1 MSTKKSTIYINVKK
15 GKHRTQPWTFTIDMP
30 GAIQSTKVPERYS
43 CKKAA
48 IRGALRKLDLWNGRT
63 TGTWNTVVG
72 RKNYI
77 VTTQLVSK

>member
-1 MSTKKSTIYINVKK
+1 MKRTNYIYIKVKK
-15 GKHRTQPWTFTIDMP
+15 GKHKSQPWTFEIDMP
-30 GAIQSTKVPERYS
+30 DATLSTIVPERYS

>member
-1 MSTKKSTIYINVKK
+1 MKRTNYIYIKVKR
-15 GKHRTQPWTFTIDMP
+15 GKHRTQPWTFEIDMP
-30 GAIQSTKVPERYS
+30 GPKQSTKVPGRYS

-72 RKNYI
+72 KKNYI
-77 VTTQLVSK
+77 VTTQIVSK

>member
-1 MSTKKSTIYINVKK
+1 MTSKKKGIVINVHK
-15 GKHRTQPWTFTIDMP
+15 GKHKSQPWTFTIDMP

-72 RKNYI
+72 RKNYV
-77 VTTQLVSK
+77 VTVNNTSK